1 MELLAATCPMV
12 IQSEH
17 GLCYHSNGHGQN
29 PKVLAIIIHTI
40 HNLINVHY
48 HHSTPSPH
56 ITTHPTGPA
65 PLKDTAWVFRAA
77 RIARERRMEHFLGQ
91 KGLPMYASLDNFS
104 YENMNLPDVMH
115 NLQRLFIYIMDTLV
129 GPNSEGYVN
138 KGVEAD
144 RLARKNA
151 KQWGLRPDIWLD
163 RPVYLASKY
172 VDVLRA
178 CDPDD
183 IRRAPR
189 RWCEKWWKTCGKK
202 IPNGTR
208 IAELRGQVLKW
219 HQKLCGGHKIVIS
232 VRGYTP
238 FAVASYQRSHRGTCC
253 L

>member
-1 MELLAATCPMV
+1 
-12 IQSEH
+12 
-17 GLCYHSNGHGQN
+17 
-29 PKVLAIIIHTI
+29 
-40 HNLINVHY
+40 
-48 HHSTPSPH
+48 
-56 ITTHPTGPA
+56 
-65 PLKDTAWVFRAA
+65 
-77 RIARERRMEHFLGQ
+77 MEHFLGQ

-151 KQWGLRPDIWLD
+151 KKWGLRPDIWLD
-163 RPVYLASKY
+163 RPVYLACEY
-172 VDVLRA
+172 ADVLRA

-183 IRRAPR
+183 IQRAPGT
-189 RWCEKWWKTCGKK
+189 WCKKWWRTCGKK
-202 IPNGTR
+202 ILKGTR

-219 HQKLCGGHKIVIS
+219 NQKLCAGHKIVIATGLLCVVVIDHLMS
-232 VRGYTP
+232 I
-238 FAVASYQRSHRGTCC
+238 A